1 MGAMSHRIQDQSPA
15 GTLLLWGF
23 ALLWC
28 LLTTPVLIII
38 PRETSRGNTAAWL
51 GVLFPIVGVGLLI
64 AALRRTLRQ
73 MRFRRSTLLLDA
85 TPVPIGGTLRG
96 TVEVPH
102 PLTSV
107 SGVMIRLLALERV
120 RRGKTTTDTLVC
132 HEERELSPS
141 MVRRGANGA
150 IIPIEIPVPPDA
162 PPSSDTIFWR
172 LNVDADVPG
181 IDYFATFDVPVQ
193 HSTFTDFRPHGAPA
207 PINPPLQPK
216 CFVERQTPEGR
227 ELYFRRFNAPQRAF
241 STLMFLLVW
250 LGAIGFMTFVGMPSV
265 VPILF
270 GLIAIP
276 IFLSTLDLFFE
287 TRTIVLGHHDVTVRR
302 RLLMSSEKVIP
313 YADIESSSAVI
324 TADASGA
331 RPYYR
336 VDIYTKQGRV
346 KAAKNIRSKREAE
359 WVASRI
365 RK

>member
-1 MGAMSHRIQDQSPA
+1 MSNRIPDQSPA

-28 LLTTPVLIII
+28 AMSTPVLFVI
-38 PRETSRGNTAAWL
+38 PRETSRGNTIAWL
-51 GVLFPIVGVGLLI
+51 GVLFPLIGVGLLL
-64 AALRRTLRQ
+64 AALRLTLRT
-73 MRFRRSTLLLDA
+73 MRFKRSTLTLDA

-102 PLTSV
+102 LLTSV
-107 SGVMIRLLALERV
+107 SGIMIRLLALERV
-120 RRGKTTTDTLVC
+120 RRGKSTHETLVC
-132 HEERELSPS
+132 HEERELAPS
-141 MVRRGANGA
+141 MVRRSAEGA

-162 PPSSDTIFWR
+162 PPSSKTIFWR

-193 HSTFTDFRPHGAPA
+193 QSAFTDFRPHGAPEPLNA
-207 PINPPLQPK
+207 PLQPK

-227 ELYFRRFNAPQRAF
+227 ELHFRRFNAPQRAF
-241 STLMFLLVW
+241 SSLMFLLAW
-250 LGAIGFMTFVGMPSV
+250 LGAIGFMTFVGVPTV
-265 VPILF
+265 VPIIL

-276 IFLSTLDLFFE
+276 ILFSTLNLFFE
-287 TRTIVLGHHDVTVRR
+287 TRTILLGHHDVTVSR
-302 RLLMSSEKVIP
+302 RLLTSSRKVIP
-313 YADIESSSAVI
+313 YADIESTRAVI